1 LGSNIFIALPNAVD
15 VKGGTWTVEDG
26 KIRFTPDP
34 GFVGKS
40 TIKYQLTDS
49 NGQTA
54 ESTLTIR
61 VTESVRMPVTGA
73 SPWLLILLAALM
85 VLVGLVMRYVARK
98 RKHIMFGEVHY
109 SRMHNKAV
117 RKITGRGAVALV
129 LVTAALVGPSPIGH
143 VPSAS
148 AAAAPTPGSVPGSGK
163 EISLLFG
170 YALNTTMPPS
180 LSAFTV
186 KVGSSTIAVSG
197 LRYLST
203 ILYLDLASTIYAGE
217 TVTVSY
223 AAPAVDNSL
232 ANNALQSTSGNDT
245 VSFTDLAI
253 ANAALP
259 RLTPNTPAKPTVVAG
274 EESATITVAA
284 PASGR
289 APTSYTVTASPGGK
303 TCTIT
308 GSSGSCT
315 IEGLTAGTAYTFTT
329 VATNAS
335 GSSDS
340 SDPSDAVTIL
350 AKSPTTTAP
359 TTTAPTTTAP
369 TTTAPTT
376 TAPTTTAPTTTAP
389 TTPSSTTQTSTAPT
403 SSSGSSPNA
412 TSTTSGP
419 SWDTEPA
426 TDSET
431 DSFTEGHLP
440 DSFPGTIII
449 TNEFG
454 FVVDAKG
461 GIKPK
466 IRMKTY
472 SGKIRMG
479 LSATY
484 SDAGKTKKY
493 SCKFAPFGTKKKIAV
508 AKWRWYTAK
517 KPCVLP
523 GALVTAI
530 RSGKATLAATGKWLR
545 VSSTTGQK
553 KRADGTKILPRSLKF
568 TVRARR

>member
-109 SRMHNKAV
+109 SRMHNEAV

-170 YALNTTMPPS
+170 YALNTTMQPS

-274 EESATITVAA
+274 KESATITVAA

-289 APTSYTVTASPGGK
+289 APTSYTVSASPGGK

-335 GSSDS
+335 GSSAS

-350 AKSPTTTAP
+350 AKSPT
-359 TTTAPTTTAP
+359 
-369 TTTAPTT
+369 
-376 TAPTTTAPTTTAP
+376 
-389 TTPSSTTQTSTAPT
+389 
-403 SSSGSSPNA
+403 SSSESLPKA

-431 DSFTEGHLP
+431 DSFTEGYLS

-466 IRMKTY
+466 IRMKNY

-484 SDAGKTKKY
+484 ADAGKTKKY

-517 KPCVLP
+517 KACVLP
-523 GALVTAI
+523 GALVTVI

-553 KRADGTKILPRSLKF
+553 KRADGTKILPRNLKF
-568 TVRARR
+568 TVLARR